1 VRVFGIDPGSLR
13 TGYGCIETDG
23 RRHRLIECGAI
34 RSPEKASLAAR
45 LQQIHD
51 ELRRL
56 IDATAP
62 DCVAIE
68 NLFHARNVRS
78 ALTLGHA
85 RGVAMLAAVQSGRA
99 VIEYTPAEIK
109 SSVAGYGRAEKT
121 QIQHMVK
128 ILLGLDAAPRPHDAA
143 DALAVA
149 LCHASHGGTLAQ
161 LAGAAARTPRSVRSW
176 RHVTV
181 EQLTRRRLQ

>member
-1 VRVFGIDPGSLR
+1 MRVFGIDPGSLR

-23 RRHRLIECGAI
+23 RSHRLIDCGAI
-34 RSPEKASLAAR
+34 RSSARSLLPAR
-45 LQQIHD
+45 LQLIHD

-56 IDATAP
+56 IDLNRP

-68 NLFHARNVRS
+68 NLFHAKNVKS

-85 RGVAMLAAVQSGRA
+85 RGVAVLAAVHAGRPI
-99 VIEYTPAEIK
+99 VEYTPAEIK
-109 SSVAGYGRAEKT
+109 ASVAGYGRADKH

-128 ILLGLDAAPRPHDAA
+128 QWLKLDTAPKPHDAS
-143 DALAVA
+143 DALAIA
-149 LCHASHGGTLAQ
+149 LCHVHASGSLAS
-161 LAGAAARTPRSVRSW
+161 LASAASRVPRQMKSW

-181 EQLTRRRLQ
+181 EQLSRRLR